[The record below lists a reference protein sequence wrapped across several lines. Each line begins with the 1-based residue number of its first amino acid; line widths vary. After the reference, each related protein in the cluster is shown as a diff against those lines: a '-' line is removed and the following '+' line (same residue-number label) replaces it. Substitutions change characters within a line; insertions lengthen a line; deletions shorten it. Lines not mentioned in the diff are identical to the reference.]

1 MKTKIL
7 FILSALVLFI
17 SINAHALVPNTMLID
32 GVMYYQNYDLKGK
45 GWEWDAIEQ
54 ILYLDNYDGTRIE
67 SPSVNLHIELKSD
80 SIIRST
86 DDEYALKSNS
96 LNIGA
101 GDKELKLTIDAKN
114 GLYAEN
120 EIKTNNVNFNFI
132 NSNATN
138 LFKTNIIGS
147 TIFIKN
153 SIMYCESQRKAILTS
168 SSMVDLENVA
178 IEGFTGD
185 TIFESNTDNMCNLNI
200 TDSNIKAY
208 AQSYIFNK
216 QSVKLRNSSLVLY
229 GNIKYGIETKI
240 NFITP
245 HDSFY
250 SPDGFNYRP
259 YNYESNDIHF
269 LTIVPQGSPV
279 KTYNEVIHETPNTG
293 DDLVI
298 MLTIMT
304 ISLLTITLITYYLFK
319 RKHGEN

>member
-32 GVMYYQNYDLKGK
+32 GVMYYQNYDLKGN

-67 SPSVNLHIELKSD
+67 SPSVNLHIVLKSD

-86 DDEYALKSNS
+86 DDEYALKSNN
-96 LNIGA
+96 LIVGA
-101 GDKELKLTIDAKN
+101 GEELKLTIDAKN

-153 SIMYCESQRKAILTS
+153 SIMHCESKRIAILTS
-168 SSMVDLENVA
+168 TSMAELENVTLN
-178 IEGFTGD
+178 EFSGD
-185 TIFESNTDNMCNLNI
+185 TIFEANADNMSNLNI
-200 TDSNIKAY
+200 IDSNIKAF

-216 QSVKLRNSSLVLY
+216 QLIELRNSSLVLY
-229 GNIKYGIETKI
+229 GNIRYGNETKI
-240 NFITP
+240 NLITP

-259 YNYESNDIHF
+259 YNYKSNDIQF